1 MNEKDAIRKM
11 LRENPIFGR
20 RLQQMAK
27 DGKLQSSETM
37 PPDEELTVCGG
48 VWPSEIN
55 GSKQAVCEEC
65 KGFLSL
71 APSTQEMLATRTAT
85 AKTHIIC
92 MDCAMK
98 RVRAAQELAQ
108 AATQTTAVN

>member
-20 RLQQMAK
+20 KLQDMAK
-27 DGKLQSSETM
+27 QGKLQSTEAAPIDPEM
-37 PPDEELTVCGG
+37 TVCGG

-55 GSKQAVCEEC
+55 GSKRAVCEDC

-71 APSTQEMLATRTAT
+71 APSTQEMIATRTA
-85 AKTHIIC
+85 ATHIIC
-92 MDCAMK
+92 MECAMK
-98 RVRAAQELAQ
+98 KMRAAQELAQ
-108 AATQTTAVN
+108 AATQAAPIQ

>member
-20 RLQQMAK
+20 KLQQMAK
-27 DGKLQSSETM
+27 DGKLQSSDTM
-37 PPDEELTVCGG
+37 PLDQEITVCGG
-48 VWPSEIN
+48 AWPSEIH

-71 APSTQEMLATRTAT
+71 APSTQEMLATRTAE
-85 AKTHIIC
+85 THIIC
-92 MDCAMK
+92 MECAMNK
-98 RVRAAQELAQ
+98 MRAAQELAQ
-108 AATQTTAVN
+108 AATQTTMVQ